1 MITVSREIFSR
12 GSNKKCFPY
21 LIREYLFGLGRRLVR
36 REAKLNFPGL
46 QTPPCA
52 TAPLMQRV
60 ADALGRELRW
70 NSPDHGAFRLSAADD
85 EARADVHVDNPR
97 IDNVFGG
104 VLYLSLPEHSR
115 GGPSSNCPCAST
127 ASSSFAAISITR
139 RPSCSERLSM
149 MAGWCSS
156 SISRRS
162 RTESHGLFD
171 ARLVQKDGAE
181 WTAAIIRPAAS
192 AQWPVQRAVRKE

>member
-1 MITVSREIFSR
+1 MTSSRPKPPTGAVKNLAALSPAELER
-12 GSNKKCFPY
+12 AC
-21 LIREYLFGLGRRLVR
+21 LERELLVFDDILEDAMSYRNHAVELCRSQGR

-52 TAPLMQRV
+52 TEPLMQRV
-60 ADALGRELRW
+60 ADALGSELRW

-139 RPSCSERLSM
+139 
-149 MAGWCSS
+149 
-156 SISRRS
+156 
-162 RTESHGLFD
+162 
-171 ARLVQKDGAE
+171 
-181 WTAAIIRPAAS
+181 
-192 AQWPVQRAVRKE
+192 